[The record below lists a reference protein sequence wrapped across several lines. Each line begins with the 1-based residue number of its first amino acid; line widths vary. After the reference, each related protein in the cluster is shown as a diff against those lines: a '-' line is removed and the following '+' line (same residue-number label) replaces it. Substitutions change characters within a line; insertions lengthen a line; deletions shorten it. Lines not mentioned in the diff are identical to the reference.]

1 MIRRPPRSTRVRS
14 SAASDVYKRQG
25 VSLGLG
31 CSAGGSGSDCAEE
44 EGGDNMSVVGAAR
57 VLRKDLELGPRSP
70 IFLYA
75 LVFPILATLLIQL
88 VFGGLF
94 SSEPRLGIIDRGH
107 SKITTSMESMEG
119 IRLTT
124 LEDEAELRRRVRD
137 NSLDAGL
144 ILQDGFDKMVRSG
157 QRPELE
163 FFVGGQSLASDR
175 LILAVTTIDLI
186 GQMEVQL
193 TTVGNTTPLPLS
205 SRLIPMIVLLALIMA
220 GVFLTAFSL
229 VEEKEQGTLEAMLV
243 TPTSVTDILVAKS
256 AMGLIL
262 SILMA
267 AVTLALN
274 GALGSRPEAL
284 LASLF
289 VGALMS
295 AEIGLIYGTAAKDSQ
310 SLFTLVKTLNIVI
323 VTPVI
328 FYIFPDWP
336 QWVAKIF
343 PTYWFLDP
351 IYQVALQGADFS
363 AVWKDLAVAV
373 AICHGQVLPD

>member
-1 MIRRPPRSTRVRS
+1 
-14 SAASDVYKRQG
+14 
-25 VSLGLG
+25 
-31 CSAGGSGSDCAEE
+31 
-44 EGGDNMSVVGAAR
+44 MSVVGAAR

-94 SSEPRLGIIDRGH
+94 NSEPRLGIIDRGH
-107 SKITTSMESMEG
+107 SRITASMENMEG

-186 GQMEVQL
+186 RQVEGTVPPVEVQL
-193 TTVGNTTPLPLS
+193 TTVGNTTTLPLS

-267 AVTLALN
+267 VVTLALN

-295 AEIGLIYGTAAKDSQ
+295 VEIGLIYGTAAKDSQ

-323 VTPVI
+323 VAPVI

-373 AICHGQVLPD
+373 AICAALVPVIYWLGRKMTAELGAA

>member
-1 MIRRPPRSTRVRS
+1 M
-14 SAASDVYKRQG
+14 SA
-25 VSLGLG
+25 
-31 CSAGGSGSDCAEE
+31 
-44 EGGDNMSVVGAAR
+44 VGAAR

-157 QRPELE
+157 QRPGLE

-186 GQMEVQL
+186 RQVEGTVPPVEVQL
-193 TTVGNTTPLPLS
+193 TTVGNTTTLPLS

-323 VTPVI
+323 VAPVI

-373 AICHGQVLPD
+373 AICAALVPVIYWLGRKMTAELGAA